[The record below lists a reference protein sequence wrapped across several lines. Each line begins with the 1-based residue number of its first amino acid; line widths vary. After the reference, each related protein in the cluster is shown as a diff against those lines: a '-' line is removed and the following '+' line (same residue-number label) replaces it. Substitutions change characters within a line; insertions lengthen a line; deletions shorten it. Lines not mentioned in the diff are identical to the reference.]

1 MKVERNFQD
10 PGLESELIFYMT
22 KAQKPKQNYINVI
35 ISTEKEPIQQRK
47 ELTKYRVNSQSRKN
61 ICNPYI
67 QQEVS
72 IQNIQGTQ
80 STQQQEIEKKEEEKK
95 KNRSHTNNH
104 GILKMF

>member
-1 MKVERNFQD
+1 MKVERNLQD
-10 PGLESELIFYMT
+10 PGLGSELIFYMT

-47 ELTKYRVNSQSRKN
+47 ELTKYRVNLQSRKN

-104 GILKMF
+104 GI

>member
-10 PGLESELIFYMT
+10 SGLGSELIFYMS

-47 ELTKYRVNSQSRKN
+47 ELTKYRVNLQSRKS

-95 KNRSHTNNH
+95 NRSHTNNH
-104 GILKMF
+104 GI